1 VSVCTGGEA
10 RESTAWALL
19 GAGLALVRVAIAK
32 WWFRCR
38 SSLLSSHK
46 RKKIVCVEVSPEQPI
61 PGHPPSS
68 SLPVLP
74 PHVSPSPSQP
84 PTNPP
89 HPPAGSRRC
98 SLATSPPSAIL
109 QPTRRGIAGS
119 GFWHPLVQAGWV
131 RRGLGW
137 MGTG

>member
-1 VSVCTGGEA
+1 MCAQEGREGKAKGG
-10 RESTAWALL
+10 S
-19 GAGLALVRVAIAK
+19 AGSGSGSGQGVVIAK
-32 WWFRCR
+32 WCFRCR

-46 RKKIVCVEVSPEQPI
+46 RKEIVCVEGSPEQPI
-61 PGHPPSS
+61 LRHPPSS
-68 SLPVLP
+68 SLPVSPL
-74 PHVSPSPSQP
+74 HVSPSPSQS

-89 HPPAGSRRC
+89 HPLAGSRCC
-98 SLATSPPSAIL
+98 SLSTSPLSAIL
-109 QPTRRGIAGS
+109 QPPGRGIAGS